1 MKLIIFYIRP
11 ERLNTVKQEFCK
23 RNIFKMSV
31 GNALGCGQRKTKNC
45 TNVLFKSIQV
55 PAIGFLAGA
64 IAGFSLICPGESN
77 WMIGKVFGFSGFG
90 MGNETM
96 TLMTGAAD
104 PVKRRGGLL
113 TTAENS
119 PAGRTLL
126 LSRDVRRDRRD
137 YRYCFL
143 RTILDFSLSSA
154 GRDGIR
160 RTESGPIQTQ

>member
-77 WMIGKVFGFSGFG
+77 WMIGKVFGFFGFG

-104 PVKRRGGLL
+104 PVKRRGDCLQRRKIHLL
-113 TTAENS
+113 AGHFFFPGMFAATA
-119 PAGRTLL
+119 A
-126 LSRDVRRDRRD
+126 
-137 YRYCFL
+137 
-143 RTILDFSLSSA
+143 TIGTVF
-154 GRDGIR
+154 
-160 RTESGPIQTQ
+160 